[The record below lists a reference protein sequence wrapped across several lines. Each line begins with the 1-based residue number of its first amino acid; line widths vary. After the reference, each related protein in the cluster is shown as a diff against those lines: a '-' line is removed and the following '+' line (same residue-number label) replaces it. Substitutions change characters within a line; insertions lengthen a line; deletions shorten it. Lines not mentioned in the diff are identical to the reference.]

1 MESKAL
7 LALVDQLDG
16 NLDGLEEA
24 LDPLLQDSLSAT
36 TKRLPILDR
45 AKLNITVVYAVES
58 LLFSYLRIN
67 GVNAVEHPV
76 FKELQRV
83 KQYFGKVKEAEE
95 KVSGARPSTT
105 LNKQAAA
112 RIIQHSLAGNGT
124 SDMTQREKEL
134 KERLLAKRLQKNNAN
149 PAPVSI
155 PVPVT
160 AAVGASAAAADA
172 TEVLDSIAKE
182 IEMLDGEGSEEGEIE
197 EDPETQHPISNIPL
211 DTKSDQPSG
220 KKRKHNASQSGQQPT
235 GTRADKKARKKA
247 KKGKK
252 AAAADAGT
260 GG

>member
-1 MESKAL
+1 MPA
-7 LALVDQLDG
+7 
-16 NLDGLEEA
+16 
-24 LDPLLQDSLSAT
+24 
-36 TKRLPILDR
+36 
-45 AKLNITVVYAVES
+45 
-58 LLFSYLRIN
+58 YLRIN

-83 KQYFGKVKEAEE
+83 KQYFGKVKDAEE
-95 KVSGARPSTT
+95 KVSGVKPSTT

-112 RIIQHSLAGNGT
+112 RIIQHSLVGERGKISERSDAGQAGNGT

-134 KERLLAKRLQKNNAN
+134 KERLLAKRKQSNNASPVPV
-149 PAPVSI
+149 PAL
-155 PVPVT
+155 VPVT
-160 AAVGASAAAADA
+160 AAVSTPAAAAEA

-182 IEMLDGEGSEEGEIE
+182 IDMLDGEGSEEGEIE
-197 EDPETQHPISNIPL
+197 EDPETQQPVSNMPADINSDRPL
-211 DTKSDQPSG
+211 G
-220 KKRKHNASQSGQQPT
+220 KKRKHNGSQSGQQPT

>member
-1 MESKAL
+1 VPA
-7 LALVDQLDG
+7 
-16 NLDGLEEA
+16 
-24 LDPLLQDSLSAT
+24 
-36 TKRLPILDR
+36 
-45 AKLNITVVYAVES
+45 
-58 LLFSYLRIN
+58 YLRIN
-67 GVNAVEHPV
+67 GVNAVDHPV

-83 KQYFGKVKEAEE
+83 KQYFGKVKEAEG

-112 RIIQHSLAGNGT
+112 RIIQHSLVGERGKISARSDAGQAGNGT

-134 KERLLAKRLQKNNAN
+134 KERLLAKRQQKNNASPV
-149 PAPVSI
+149 PAPAAVA
-155 PVPVT
+155 
-160 AAVGASAAAADA
+160 AAVGAPAAAADA

-211 DTKSDQPSG
+211 DTNSDQPSG
-220 KKRKHNASQSGQQPT
+220 KKRKHNGSQSGQQPT